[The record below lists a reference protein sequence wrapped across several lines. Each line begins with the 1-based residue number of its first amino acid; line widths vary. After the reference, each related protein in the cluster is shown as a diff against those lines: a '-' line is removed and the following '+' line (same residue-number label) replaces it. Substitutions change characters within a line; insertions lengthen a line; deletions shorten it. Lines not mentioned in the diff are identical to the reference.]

1 MVVDVQLNANVYVKS
16 KLEYESQK
24 DNLLIWRQPRPRP
37 LARHVVVDV
46 VVDVVLPVAV
56 GVVSSHITITMQMS
70 LTMTMAS
77 PSAAHR
83 AYCYICLTDIYL
95 ND

>member
-24 DNLLIWRQPRPRP
+24 DLLIWRQPRPRP
-37 LARHVVVDV
+37 LARHVF
-46 VVDVVLPVAV
+46 VDVVLPVAV

-70 LTMTMAS
+70 LTMTMPMAS